1 MGICCCQKGIRRQ
14 QVYQFF
20 IETSQIAEDQI
31 RILGKDVNHMKNVL
45 RMKPGEEIRVTDSE
59 TSRSYRCEVAEL
71 YEETVVCHI
80 LAEEDEGS
88 ELPVRIYLF
97 QGLPKADKMELIIQK
112 AVELGVYQII
122 PTACRR
128 CVVKLDPKKEKTKLA
143 RWQQIAEAAAKQSKR
158 SLIPEIMPV
167 ISLREAFARSQKM
180 QVRLTPMKWAEGME
194 KTREILK
201 GYGPEMRWQYLPAQ
215 RGGFEETE
223 IEEAMKA
230 QIKPVTLGKRILRTE
245 TAGMTVLAF
254 LLYQLEQ

>member
-1 MGICCCQKGIRRQ
+1 M
-14 QVYQFF
+14 
-20 IETSQIAEDQI
+20 
-31 RILGKDVNHMKNVL
+31 
-45 RMKPGEEIRVTDSE
+45 
-59 TSRSYRCEVAEL
+59 AEL

-80 LAEEDEGS
+80 LAEEEEGS

-180 QVRLTPMKWAEGME
+180 QVRLIPYERAEGME
-194 KTREILK
+194 KTREIMK
-201 GYGPEMRWQYLPAQ
+201 GIRPGDEVAVFIGPE
-215 RGGFEETE
+215 GGFEEAE

>member
-1 MGICCCQKGIRRQ
+1 M
-14 QVYQFF
+14 YQFF

-71 YEETVVCHI
+71 YGETVVCHI
-80 LAEEDEGS
+80 LAEEEEGS

-180 QVRLTPMKWAEGME
+180 QVRLIPYERAEGME

-201 GYGPEMRWQYLPAQ
+201 GIRSGDEVAVFIGPE
-215 RGGFEETE
+215 GGFEEAE

>member
-1 MGICCCQKGIRRQ
+1 M
-14 QVYQFF
+14 YQFF

-71 YEETVVCHI
+71 YGETVVCHI
-80 LAEEDEGS
+80 LAEEEEGS

-180 QVRLTPMKWAEGME
+180 QVRLIPYERAEGME

-201 GYGPEMRWQYLPAQ
+201 GIRSGDEVAVFIGPE
-215 RGGFEETE
+215 GGFEETE

>member
-1 MGICCCQKGIRRQ
+1 
-14 QVYQFF
+14 
-20 IETSQIAEDQI
+20 
-31 RILGKDVNHMKNVL
+31 
-45 RMKPGEEIRVTDSE
+45 
-59 TSRSYRCEVAEL
+59 
-71 YEETVVCHI
+71 
-80 LAEEDEGS
+80 
-88 ELPVRIYLF
+88 
-97 QGLPKADKMELIIQK
+97 MELIIQK

-180 QVRLTPMKWAEGME
+180 QVRLIPYERAEGME

-201 GYGPEMRWQYLPAQ
+201 GIRSGDEVAVFIGPE
-215 RGGFEETE
+215 GGFEEAE

>member
-1 MGICCCQKGIRRQ
+1 M
-14 QVYQFF
+14 
-20 IETSQIAEDQI
+20 
-31 RILGKDVNHMKNVL
+31 
-45 RMKPGEEIRVTDSE
+45 
-59 TSRSYRCEVAEL
+59 AEL

-80 LAEEDEGS
+80 LAEEEEGS

-180 QVRLTPMKWAEGME
+180 QVRLIPYERAEGME

-201 GYGPEMRWQYLPAQ
+201 GIRSGDEVAVFIGPE
-215 RGGFEETE
+215 GGFEETE